1 MSGWSRTT
9 KPAANTVI
17 PANEIF
23 GVGADE
29 AAATAGIASPGWV
42 SRRLVGTRV
51 LYETL
56 VAMKTGPV
64 EVADNTQFP
73 NFKVNITQQ
82 PASISRAAAAAS
94 SFTVVATTT
103 PTGGVLTYQ
112 WQVSTNGGTSFANSV
127 ATGNTTATV
136 TNATSTGLNGNQ
148 YRCIV
153 GADGGAVS
161 VTTTPAILT
170 VTA

>member
-9 KPAANTVI
+9 KPSANTVI
-17 PANEIF
+17 PANDIF

-29 AAATAGIASPGWV
+29 AAVTAGIASPGWV

-64 EVADNTQFP
+64 EVADDTQFP
-73 NFKVNITQQ
+73 DFKVSITQQ

-94 SFTVVATTT
+94 SFTVVAVTV

-112 WQVSTNGGTSFANSV
+112 WEVSTNGGTSWANSA
-127 ATGNTTATV
+127 ATGNTTATL
-136 TNATSTGLNGNQ
+136 TNAASTGLNGYQ
-148 YRCIV
+148 YRCVV
-153 GADGGAVS
+153 GANEGAVS
-161 VTTTPAILT
+161 VTTAPAILT